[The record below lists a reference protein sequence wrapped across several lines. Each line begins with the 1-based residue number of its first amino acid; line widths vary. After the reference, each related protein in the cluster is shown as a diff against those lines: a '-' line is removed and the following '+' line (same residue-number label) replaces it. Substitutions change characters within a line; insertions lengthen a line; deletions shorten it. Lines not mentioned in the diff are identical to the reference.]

1 MADGGSPVVLLAGNA
16 SEWTGPTGTNTYL
29 IRGAVPALV
38 DTGVGDARHVAAIE
52 RALEG
57 RALATI
63 LITHDHP
70 DHAGGVPA
78 LLARWPGACL
88 RGAGATAFRD
98 GERVR
103 AGDGWLRAIHTPG
116 HAPDHVCFLD
126 EATRDVFC
134 GDLARQGGT
143 IVIPASTGGDLA
155 AYLASLRKLA
165 ALAPRRLLPGHGPI
179 VEDPAA
185 LIAEYVAHRDARE
198 RQVLEAL
205 AAGCTTREVIVS
217 RIYGS
222 LSPDLSRAAGESVL
236 AHLQK
241 LASDGRVTRTG
252 GGWLLSGN

>member
-1 MADGGSPVVLLAGNA
+1 MADGGSPVVLPAGNP

-63 LITHDHP
+63 LVTHDHP

-78 LLARWPGACL
+78 LLARWPDACL
-88 RGAGATAFRD
+88 RGGRVNACRD

-126 EATRDVFC
+126 ESTRDVFC

-143 IVIPASTGGDLA
+143 IVIPASAGGDLA

-165 ALAPRRLLPGHGPI
+165 ALGPRRLLPGHGPI
-179 VEDPAA
+179 VENPAA
-185 LIAEYVAHRDARE
+185 VIAEYVAHREARE

-205 AAGCTTREVIVS
+205 AAGCTTRELIVP

-222 LSPDLSRAAGESVL
+222 LSPGLSRAAAESVL

-241 LASDGRVTRTG
+241 LASEGRVAHTG
-252 GGWLLSGN
+252 GRWLLSGS